1 MLMKVNHY
9 PLWKN
14 LLLIAIVV
22 IALIYALPNFYG
34 DQPAIQ
40 ITETNHSEI
49 TNTLVQKIDSVLHTN
64 QIKTNGI
71 KQETKSLFIRFTD
84 TDTQLKAKDLLK
96 DTLGDNYTVALNL
109 APKTPAW
116 LQALGATPMKLGLD
130 LRGGIH
136 FTLDVDVNSVVTQRL
151 QGLQHSIADELRDQN
166 IRYTEMNKQGAQSLW
181 IAFRDEANLNDARS
195 YLTSHFRQF
204 KITPNIKEGRYSL
217 TLSISS
223 QGIADMSQSI
233 MDQTM
238 TTLRNRVNELG
249 ISEATVQQVGE
260 TRISVEMPGVL
271 DSAHA
276 KQILGGTATLDFH
289 MADTD
294 HDPHNPLAALGS
306 TVYDYQGNPVLLK
319 DQIILSGNSITD
331 AQASADESGRPAVSI
346 SLGGGGEALFHRT
359 TALNVGK
366 PMAIVYVESKMVE
379 HKDPQGHIIKTNT
392 KTQRVISVATIRS
405 ALANNFQITGLSN
418 VEESQ
423 NLALLLRA
431 GALPATTSF
440 VEERT
445 LGPKLGMDN
454 INKGI
459 FSIKIGIVIV
469 VLFMALYY
477 SVFGLIADL
486 ALICNMLLLI
496 ALLSALGMTL
506 TLPGI
511 AGIVL
516 TVGLAVDANVL
527 IFERIREELRN
538 GASNQASILAGF
550 DRAFAT
556 IVDANV
562 TTLIVAL
569 VLFGLGT
576 GPVKG
581 FAVTLSVGIITS
593 MISAIAITR
602 ALVNVVY
609 GQKRNVKKLAIGL

>member
-1 MLMKVNHY
+1 MQTNHY

-14 LLLIAIVV
+14 LLLIALVV
-22 IALIYALPNFYG
+22 IAFIYALPNLYG
-34 DQPAIQ
+34 DEPAIQ
-40 ITETNHSEI
+40 ISGTENNKVTVA
-49 TNTLVQKIDSVLHTN
+49 TLQKVTSALASDKIATH
-64 QIKTNGI
+64 GI
-71 KQETKSLFIRFTD
+71 KEEDKSILIRFRD

-96 DTLGDNYTVALNL
+96 NVLGDSYTIALNL
-109 APKTPAW
+109 APTTPAW
-116 LQALGATPMKLGLD
+116 LRALGATPMKLGLD
-130 LRGGIH
+130 LRGGIQL
-136 FTLDVDVNSVVTQRL
+136 TLDVDVDSVISERL
-151 QGLQHSIADELRDQN
+151 QGMQHTITDDLRDQN
-166 IRYTEMNKQGAQSLW
+166 IRYLSINKQSDQSLW
-181 IAFRDEANLNDARS
+181 IAFRDEQSLSDARA
-195 YLTSHFRQF
+195 YLSNHFREFQIIPNVNGNHYSLQLI
-204 KITPNIKEGRYSL
+204 ITPQGL
-217 TLSISS
+217 T
-223 QGIADMSQSI
+223 DMRQTI

-249 ISEATVQQVGE
+249 ISEATVQQAGE

-276 KQILGGTATLDFH
+276 KEILGGTATLEFH

-294 HDPHNPLAALGS
+294 HDLHSVMPGMGS
-306 TVYDYQGNPVLLK
+306 TLYDNNGIPVLLK
-319 DQIILSGNSITD
+319 DQVILAGNSITD
-331 AQASADESGRPAVSI
+331 AQASSDEAGRPAVNI

-366 PMAIVYVESKMVE
+366 PMAILYVESKLAE
-379 HKDPQGHIIKTNT
+379 KDDGHGHIT
-392 KTQRVISVATIRS
+392 KTVSKSERVISVATIRS
-405 ALANNFQITGLSN
+405 ALANNFQITGLTN
-418 VEESQ
+418 AQEAQ

-431 GALPATTSF
+431 GALPATTNI

-454 INKGI
+454 IRKGI
-459 FSIKIGIVIV
+459 VSVEVGMAIVIV
-469 VLFMALYY
+469 FMAIYY
-477 SVFGLIADL
+477 SVFGLIADI
-486 ALICNMLLLI
+486 ALICNMLLLV

-516 TVGLAVDANVL
+516 TVGLAVDSNVL

-538 GASNQASILAGF
+538 GASAQASILAGYE
-550 DRAFAT
+550 RAFAT

-576 GPVKG
+576 GPIKG
-581 FAVTLSVGIITS
+581 FAVTLSAGIITS

-602 ALVNVVY
+602 ALVNVIY
-609 GQKRNVKKLAIGL
+609 GRRGVKKLAIGL